1 MNNFKSAIRTCIIFL
16 IVLTILSAAIMS
28 AFFIGENYYYQDS
41 RERAELSGTLDFFV
55 CGASHA
61 MRGFRP
67 DILDQELG
75 INSYNLSCSR
85 QTMQGRYEL
94 LNLELNRNPAKTVVL
109 ELSYDSMTRNR
120 DEEGPEGDMYM
131 LGKLGGFMPRIKYFF
146 SAIRPKEYGRMYYNY
161 IDNGVNCIKKII
173 HGTWTNK
180 NTKLE
185 KGYAA
190 YKRDDDELNQDLK
203 KIYHTRSFEETVY
216 EPNVEYLNKIIA
228 LCKEKNVQLILV
240 TTPLS
245 KVTVCRYGNLDTFKE
260 WYENVANENGL
271 QYYDFNLIRD
281 KEEKL
286 PDSSAFS
293 DKFHLGNKGAGT
305 FTKMFTDVLNKE
317 AAGEDTS
324 ALFYG
329 SYSELESHMTL
340 DK

>member
-75 INSYNLSCSR
+75 VNSYNLSCSR

-190 YKRDDDELNQDLK
+190 YKRDDDELN
-203 KIYHTRSFEETVY
+203 
-216 EPNVEYLNKIIA
+216 
-228 LCKEKNVQLILV
+228 ILV

-245 KVTVCRYGNLDTFKE
+245 KVTVCRYDNLDTFKE

>member
-1 MNNFKSAIRTCIIFL
+1 
-16 IVLTILSAAIMS
+16 MS
-28 AFFIGENYYYQDS
+28 AFFAGENYYYQDS

-67 DILDQELG
+67 DILDKELDV
-75 INSYNLSCSR
+75 NSYNLSCSR

-120 DEEGPEGDMYM
+120 DEEGPEGDIYM
-131 LGKLGGFMPRIKYFF
+131 LGKLGGFMPRVKYFF

-161 IDNGVNCIKKII
+161 LDNGVNCIKKII
-173 HGTWTNK
+173 HGTWTDK

-190 YKRDDDELNQDLK
+190 YKRDDDELNQNLK
-203 KIYHTRSFEETVY
+203 KIYHTRSFEETIY
-216 EPNVEYLNKIIA
+216 EPNVDYLNKIIA

-245 KVTVCRYGNLDTFKE
+245 KVTVCRYDNLDTFRE
-260 WYENVANENGL
+260 WYENVAKENGL
-271 QYYDFNLIRD
+271 QYYDFNLIKD

-305 FTKMFTDVLNKE
+305 FTKMFTEVLNKA

-324 ALFYG
+324 DLFYS
-329 SYSELESHMTL
+329 SYNEL
-340 DK
+340 DKHMSLDKNK

>member
-28 AFFIGENYYYQDS
+28 AFFAGENYYYQDS

-67 DILDQELG
+67 DILDQGLDV
-75 INSYNLSCSR
+75 NSYNLSCSR

-173 HGTWTNK
+173 HGTWTDK

-245 KVTVCRYGNLDTFKE
+245 KVTVCRYDNLDTFRE
-260 WYENVANENGL
+260 WYENIANENGL
-271 QYYDFNLIRD
+271 QYYDFNLIMD

-324 ALFYG
+324 ALFYD

>member
-28 AFFIGENYYYQDS
+28 AFFAGENYYYQDS

-67 DILDQELG
+67 DILDQELDV
-75 INSYNLSCSR
+75 NSYNLSCSR

-94 LNLELNRNPAKTVVL
+94 LSLELNRNPAKTVVL

-245 KVTVCRYGNLDTFKE
+245 KVTVCRYDNLDTFRE
-260 WYENVANENGL
+260 WYENIANENGL
-271 QYYDFNLIRD
+271 QYYDFNLIMD

-317 AAGEDTS
+317 TAGEDTS
-324 ALFYG
+324 ALFYD

>member
-16 IVLTILSAAIMS
+16 IVLTILSAAVMS
-28 AFFIGENYYYQDS
+28 AFFAGENYYYQDS
-41 RERAELSGTLDFFV
+41 REREELSGTLDFFV

-67 DILDQELG
+67 DILDEELG
-75 INSYNLSCSR
+75 VNSYNLSCSR
-85 QTMQGRYEL
+85 LTMQGRYEL
-94 LNLELNRNPAKTVVL
+94 LNLELNRNPAKTVIL

-120 DEEGPEGDMYM
+120 DEEGPEGDIYM
-131 LGKLGGFMPRIKYFF
+131 LGKLGGFMPRVSYFF
-146 SAIRPKEYGRMYYNY
+146 SAVRPKEYGRMYYNY

-203 KIYHTRSFEETVY
+203 KIYHTRSFEETIY
-216 EPNVEYLNKIIA
+216 EPNVDYLNKIIA

-245 KVTVCRYGNLDTFKE
+245 KVTVCRYNNLDTFRQ
-260 WYENVANENGL
+260 WYENVAEENGL
-271 QYYDFNLIRD
+271 QYYDFNLIKT

-293 DKFHLGNKGAGT
+293 EKFHLGNKGAGI
-305 FTKMFTDVLNKE
+305 FTEMFTDVLNKK
-317 AAGEDTS
+317 AAGEDIS
-324 ALFYG
+324 DMFYN
-329 SYSELESHMTL
+329 SYSELEEHMSL
-340 DK
+340 EK

>member
-28 AFFIGENYYYQDS
+28 AFFAGENYYYQDS

-67 DILDQELG
+67 DILDQELDV
-75 INSYNLSCSR
+75 NSYNLSCSR

-173 HGTWTNK
+173 HGTWTDK

-245 KVTVCRYGNLDTFKE
+245 KVTVCRYDNLDTFRE
-260 WYENVANENGL
+260 WYENIANENGL
-271 QYYDFNLIRD
+271 QYYDFNLIMD

-286 PDSSAFS
+286 PDSSAYS

-324 ALFYG
+324 ALFYD

>member
-28 AFFIGENYYYQDS
+28 AFFAGENYYYQDS

-75 INSYNLSCSR
+75 VNSYNLSCSR

-173 HGTWTNK
+173 HGTWTDK

-245 KVTVCRYGNLDTFKE
+245 KVTVCRYDNLDTFRE
-260 WYENVANENGL
+260 W
-271 QYYDFNLIRD
+271 
-281 KEEKL
+281 
-286 PDSSAFS
+286 
-293 DKFHLGNKGAGT
+293 
-305 FTKMFTDVLNKE
+305 
-317 AAGEDTS
+317 
-324 ALFYG
+324 
-329 SYSELESHMTL
+329 
-340 DK
+340 

>member
-75 INSYNLSCSR
+75 VNSYNLSCSR
-85 QTMQGRYEL
+85 H
-94 LNLELNRNPAKTVVL
+94 
-109 ELSYDSMTRNR
+109 SMTRNR

-245 KVTVCRYGNLDTFKE
+245 KVTVCRYDNLDTFKE

>member
-28 AFFIGENYYYQDS
+28 AFFAGENYYYQDS

-67 DILDQELG
+67 DILDQELDV
-75 INSYNLSCSR
+75 NSYNLSCSR

-131 LGKLGGFMPRIKYFF
+131 LGKLGGFIPRIKYFF

-173 HGTWTNK
+173 HGTWTDK

-245 KVTVCRYGNLDTFKE
+245 KVTVCRYDNLDTFRE
-260 WYENVANENGL
+260 WYENIANENGL
-271 QYYDFNLIRD
+271 QYYDFNLIMD

-324 ALFYG
+324 ALFYD

>member
-75 INSYNLSCSR
+75 VNSYNLSCSR

-173 HGTWTNK
+173 HGTWTNQ

-185 KGYAA
+185 KGYACLQ
-190 YKRDDDELNQDLK
+190 KR
-203 KIYHTRSFEETVY
+203 
-216 EPNVEYLNKIIA
+216 
-228 LCKEKNVQLILV
+228 
-240 TTPLS
+240 
-245 KVTVCRYGNLDTFKE
+245 
-260 WYENVANENGL
+260 
-271 QYYDFNLIRD
+271 
-281 KEEKL
+281 
-286 PDSSAFS
+286 
-293 DKFHLGNKGAGT
+293 
-305 FTKMFTDVLNKE
+305 
-317 AAGEDTS
+317 
-324 ALFYG
+324 
-329 SYSELESHMTL
+329 
-340 DK
+340 

>member
-16 IVLTILSAAIMS
+16 IVLTILSAATMS
-28 AFFIGENYYYQDS
+28 AFFAGENYYYQDS

-67 DILDQELG
+67 DILDQELDV
-75 INSYNLSCSR
+75 NSYNLSCSR

-173 HGTWTNK
+173 HGTWTDK

-245 KVTVCRYGNLDTFKE
+245 KVTVCRYDNLDTFRE
-260 WYENVANENGL
+260 WYENIANENGL
-271 QYYDFNLIRD
+271 QYYDFNLIMD

-324 ALFYG
+324 ALFYD

>member
-28 AFFIGENYYYQDS
+28 AFFAGENYYYQDS

-75 INSYNLSCSR
+75 VNSYNLSCSR

-120 DEEGPEGDMYM
+120 DEEEPEGDMYM

-245 KVTVCRYGNLDTFKE
+245 KVTVCRYDNLDTFRE
-260 WYENVANENGL
+260 WYENIANENGL
-271 QYYDFNLIRD
+271 QYYDFNLIMD

-324 ALFYG
+324 ALFYD

>member
-28 AFFIGENYYYQDS
+28 AFFAGENYYYQDS

-67 DILDQELG
+67 DILDQKLDV
-75 INSYNLSCSR
+75 NSYNLSCSR

-173 HGTWTNK
+173 HGTWTDK

-245 KVTVCRYGNLDTFKE
+245 KVTVCRYDNLDTFRE
-260 WYENVANENGL
+260 WYENIANKNGL
-271 QYYDFNLIRD
+271 QYYDFNLIMD

-324 ALFYG
+324 ALFYD

>member
-1 MNNFKSAIRTCIIFL
+1 M
-16 IVLTILSAAIMS
+16 
-28 AFFIGENYYYQDS
+28 
-41 RERAELSGTLDFFV
+41 
-55 CGASHA
+55 
-61 MRGFRP
+61 
-67 DILDQELG
+67 
-75 INSYNLSCSR
+75 
-85 QTMQGRYEL
+85 
-94 LNLELNRNPAKTVVL
+94 VL

-245 KVTVCRYGNLDTFKE
+245 KVTVCRYDNLDTFKE

>member
-28 AFFIGENYYYQDS
+28 AFFAGENYYYQDS

-67 DILDQELG
+67 DILDQELDV
-75 INSYNLSCSR
+75 NSYNLSCSR

-173 HGTWTNK
+173 HGTWTDK

-190 YKRDDDELNQDLK
+190 YKRDDDELKQDLK

-245 KVTVCRYGNLDTFKE
+245 KVTVCRYDNLDTFRE
-260 WYENVANENGL
+260 WYENIANKNGL
-271 QYYDFNLIRD
+271 QYYDFNLIMD

-324 ALFYG
+324 ALFYD

>member
-1 MNNFKSAIRTCIIFL
+1 MNNFKSAIRTCVIFL

-28 AFFIGENYYYQDS
+28 AFFAGENYYYQDS

-61 MRGFRP
+61 MRGFRS

-75 INSYNLSCSR
+75 VNSYNLSCSR

-120 DEEGPEGDMYM
+120 EEEGPEGDMYM

-146 SAIRPKEYGRMYYNY
+146 SAIRPKEYGRIYYNY

-173 HGTWTNK
+173 HGTWTDK

-203 KIYHTRSFEETVY
+203 KIYHTRSFEETIY

-245 KVTVCRYGNLDTFKE
+245 KVTVCRYDNLDTFRE
-260 WYENVANENGL
+260 WYENVANENEL

-293 DKFHLGNKGAGT
+293 DKFHLGNKGAST

-324 ALFYG
+324 PLFYG